1 MESAVSTLARI
12 DASVESIISA
22 GFCRRHEVRA
32 QNLEGKR
39 APEDREVSE
48 GLIVLRHGH
57 TRACL
62 QTAGVL
68 EASVLGPLIE
78 RAESGC
84 RHGNQSG
91 RSAQLPQRDR
101 RDPSQRAR
109 AVEILAPWVGFESGG
124 GWDHASH
131 HGDKRSSGRG
141 GPDGEGYAHRVA
153 ETRTPLAS
161 SWISTSR
168 EDHNSRRERGQT
180 MMRFEGTPSPSA
192 PIEWQR

>member
-101 RDPSQRAR
+101 RDPSQPRAKSRMLR
-109 AVEILAPWVGFESGG
+109 AIEILAPWRVGLRSGG
-124 GWDHASH
+124 GWDHASC
-131 HGDKRSSGRG
+131 HGDRRSSGRG
-141 GPDGEGYAHRVA
+141 GTDAEEYAPRVV
-153 ETRTPLAS
+153 ETRTALAGPG
-161 SWISTSR
+161 SWICTSR
-168 EDHNSRRERGQT
+168 EDHSCRERGQT
-180 MMRFEGTPSPSA
+180 MMA
-192 PIEWQR
+192 